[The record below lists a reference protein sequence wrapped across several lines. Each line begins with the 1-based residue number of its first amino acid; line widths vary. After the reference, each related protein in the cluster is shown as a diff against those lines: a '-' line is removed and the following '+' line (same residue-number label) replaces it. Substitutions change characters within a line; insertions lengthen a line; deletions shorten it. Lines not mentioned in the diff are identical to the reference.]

1 MMKKFNKP
9 LLAITFLNHL
19 FGIFILMQQRKFR
32 PFHLILFLIA
42 IIGFIFGLT
51 IKDLALDMLLGGSI
65 F

>member
-1 MMKKFNKP
+1 
-9 LLAITFLNHL
+9 
-19 FGIFILMQQRKFR
+19 MQQRKFH
-32 PFHLILFLIA
+32 PFHLILLLIA